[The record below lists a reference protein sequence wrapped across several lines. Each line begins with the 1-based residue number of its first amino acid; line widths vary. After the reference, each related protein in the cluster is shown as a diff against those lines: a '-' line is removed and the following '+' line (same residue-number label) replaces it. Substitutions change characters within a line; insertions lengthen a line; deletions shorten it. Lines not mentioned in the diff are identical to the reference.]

1 MEITEES
8 VRLTKKYLNKQLI
21 EEIEIDVNQVHRMI
35 GQADNHITSAKNT
48 LIDDKEG
55 AYVLLYDAARK
66 ALMAILYL
74 QGIRPTAFGGHSI
87 ILDVLIP
94 QCSASEVAL
103 IGPFNR
109 LRKIRNSVEYPKT
122 EYSELDETSLR
133 EDFDKAVKIVE
144 WAKSII

>member
-8 VRLTKKYLNKQLI
+8 VRLRKKYLNKKLI
-21 EEIEIDVNQVHRMI
+21 EEIEIDIKQVHRKI
-35 GQADNHITSAKNT
+35 GQAENHITSARNT
-48 LIDDKEG
+48 LINDKEG

-66 ALMAILYL
+66 GLMAILYL
-74 QGIRPTAFGGHSI
+74 QGVRPTVFGGHSI

-109 LRKIRNSVEYPKT
+109 LRKVRNSVDYPKT
-122 EYSELDETSLR
+122 EYSEIDETSLH
-133 EDFDKAVKIVE
+133 EDFNKAVKIVE
-144 WAKSII
+144 WAKSIV